1 MQCPNCDCN
10 LETKYRE
17 IVLLN
22 KCAIILHFRTFRK
35 NVYQICILFIAITA
49 VSCGRIPTA
58 PNPTTT
64 QAFSNMLIIV
74 TAINSY
80 CIANQEA
87 MPPNLQTLVTS
98 GFLPASA
105 LQSPAGP
112 AIDGGSDYWLS
123 TSRTDISTSTY
134 PSIEILIYDRATAEQ
149 DNEIIVGFYD
159 CSVKLMTQAEF
170 NSMMQKLD
178 NNGVD
183 FELPPTP

>member
-1 MQCPNCDCN
+1 MF
-10 LETKYRE
+10 
-17 IVLLN
+17 
-22 KCAIILHFRTFRK
+22 LHQYTITPLCRTIWEVVFSA
-35 NVYQICILFIAITA
+35 CILLILNSVA
-49 VSCGRIPTA
+49 SCGRIPTA

-64 QAFSNMLIIV
+64 QAFSNMQTVV

-80 CIANQEA
+80 CIANQES

-105 LQSPAGP
+105 LQSPVGP
-112 AIDGGSDYWLS
+112 ALDGGSDYWLS

-159 CSVKLMTQAEF
+159 CSVKLMTMAEF
-170 NSMMQKLD
+170 TSTMQRLD
-178 NNGVD
+178 NAGVD
-183 FELPPTP
+183 FALPQAP

>member
-1 MQCPNCDCN
+1 MQRLGCDCKI
-10 LETKYRE
+10 ETNYQE
-17 IVLLN
+17 LVLLN
-22 KCAIILHFRTFRK
+22 KEAIIMLCR
-35 NVYQICILFIAITA
+35 NLSNNALLICILLIAITA
-49 VSCGRIPTA
+49 VSCGRLPTA

-64 QAFSNMLIIV
+64 QAFSNMQTVV

-112 AIDGGSDYWLS
+112 ALDGGSDYWLS

-134 PSIEILIYDRATAEQ
+134 PSIEILIYDRTTAEQ

-159 CSVKLMTQAEF
+159 CSVKLMTKAEF
-170 NSMMQKLD
+170 TSTMQRLD
-178 NNGVD
+178 NAGVD
-183 FELPPTP
+183 FALPKSP

>member
-1 MQCPNCDCN
+1 MFVHQDTITPLCHNFWKVIFPAC
-10 LETKYRE
+10 
-17 IVLLN
+17 VLLV
-22 KCAIILHFRTFRK
+22 L
-35 NVYQICILFIAITA
+35 VSV

-58 PNPTTT
+58 PNPTTN

-87 MPPNLQTLVTS
+87 MPPKLQVLVTS

-134 PSIEILIYDRATAEQ
+134 PSIEILIYDRATAEKS
-149 DNEIIVGFYD
+149 NEIIVGFYD
-159 CSVKLMTQAEF
+159 NSVQVLTRAEF
-170 NSMMQKLD
+170 NLKMQRLD
-178 NNGVD
+178 NAGVD
-183 FELPPTP
+183 FGLPPTP

>member
-1 MQCPNCDCN
+1 MQCSRCDCN
-10 LETKYRE
+10 LETKE
-17 IVLLN
+17 IVILN
-22 KCAIILHFRTFRK
+22 NCTIIPLCRSFRK
-35 NVYQICILFIAITA
+35 NVFEICVILIAIS
-49 VSCGRIPTA
+49 VISCGRIPTA

-64 QAFSNMLIIV
+64 QAFSNMQTVV

-87 MPPNLQTLVTS
+87 MPPNLQTLVIS

-112 AIDGGSDYWLS
+112 ALDGGSDYWLS

-159 CSVKLMTQAEF
+159 CSVKLMTMAEF
-170 NSMMQKLD
+170 TSTMQRLD
-178 NNGVD
+178 NAGVD
-183 FELPPTP
+183 FALPQSP